1 MDFLL
6 ACANKLE
13 QEIKTRPRIIVIFL
27 IVVFF
32 DLIMQKENSIVLKST
47 FFNVLKHELKKNI
60 MNNKKIQAYLFLRI
74 TKFFD

>member
-32 DLIMQKENSIVLKST
+32 D
-47 FFNVLKHELKKNI
+47 
-60 MNNKKIQAYLFLRI
+60 
-74 TKFFD
+74 